1 MGNLK
6 SEAMD
11 THQKALEI
19 NLDRGKYGALAEI
32 GGGQEVARWF
42 FRVGSASGTVAK
54 TMSAYD
60 MTVSD
65 SIYGASKRYV
75 SRQRVETMLEHEYGL
90 LQERLGST
98 RGAETRFFAFADS
111 VTTRNVGRNSN
122 GHGWL
127 GIRFQ
132 TEPNTQ
138 PSQILIH
145 LQLWGK
151 EYIQD
156 QETIGAFGIN
166 LIFGAYEYHDRPE
179 FLIESLGDSIPKGH
193 MEVDVIEFTGPA
205 FKNVDNRLMSLK
217 LVEAGLANAA
227 IFNPQGT
234 MVEPS
239 ELFYKKSVLIQRGSF
254 RPVTRLAMDM
264 LECSIA
270 EFIQEPKVESEEVV
284 ILLEMSIQNLT
295 TNNDAN
301 KIDSKD
307 FLERVDCLSALGYPV
322 AISNYGEFHRLAAY
336 LFRYT
341 QKMIGIT
348 MGVPTLKEVFNE
360 KYYDDLA
367 GGILESFGRLFKND
381 LKLYVYPWEEPAT
394 SSLVTATNLLVDS
407 HLRHLYQYLYENQF
421 IQPLRDF
428 DSKCLSISS
437 NDALDM
443 IKDGNSN
450 WKTMV
455 PEKVAGLIDERS
467 LFMKKHDPA
476 AKQTQGSTIR

>member
-1 MGNLK
+1 MANLK
-6 SEAMD
+6 KDSKD

-19 NLDRGKYGALAEI
+19 NLDRGKYGTLAEI

-60 MTVSD
+60 MTFSD

-75 SRQRVETMLEHEYGL
+75 SRQRVETMLDHEYRL
-90 LQERLGST
+90 LLERLGDT
-98 RGAETRFFAFADS
+98 RGSETSFFAFADS
-111 VTTRNVGRNSN
+111 VTTRNPARNSN

-132 TEPNTQ
+132 TAPHAE

-166 LIFGAYEYHDRPE
+166 LIYGAYEFNDRPE
-179 FLIESLGDSIPKGH
+179 VLIESLGDGIPKGH
-193 MEVDVIEFTGPA
+193 MEVDVIEFSGPA
-205 FKNVDNRLMSLK
+205 FKEVDNRLMCLK
-217 LVEAGLANAA
+217 LVETGLANAA

-234 MVEPS
+234 MIEPS
-239 ELFYKKSVLIQRGSF
+239 ELFYKKSVLVQRGSF
-254 RPVTRLAMDM
+254 RPVTRLAVDM
-264 LECSIA
+264 LECSMA
-270 EFIQEPKVESEEVV
+270 EFIQEPKVQSKEVV
-284 ILLEMSIQNLT
+284 TLLEMSIQNLT
-295 TNNDAN
+295 TTNEA
-301 KIDSKD
+301 KQIDSKD

-360 KYYDDLA
+360 KYYEDLA

-381 LKLYVYPWEEPAT
+381 LKLYVYPWKEPSTGA
-394 SSLVTATNLLVDS
+394 LITATNLLVEP

-421 IQPLRDF
+421 IQPLRDY
-428 DSKCLSISS
+428 DHECLGISS
-437 NDALDM
+437 NQAFEM
-443 IKDGNSN
+443 IKEGKGD
-450 WKTMV
+450 WKPYV
-455 PEKVAGLIDERS
+455 PQKVADLITGRK
-467 LFMKKHDPA
+467 LFMKKGETVSKPR
-476 AKQTQGSTIR
+476 QGATIT

>member
-1 MGNLK
+1 MAHLK
-6 SEAMD
+6 NESKD

-19 NLDRGKYGALAEI
+19 NLDRGKYGTLAEI

-60 MTVSD
+60 MTFSD

-90 LQERLGST
+90 LQQRLGST
-98 RGAETRFFAFADS
+98 RGSETSFFAFADS
-111 VTTRNVGRNSN
+111 VTTRNPARNSN

-132 TEPNTQ
+132 TDPTAH
-138 PSQILIH
+138 PSQVLIH

-156 QETIGAFGIN
+156 QETLGAFGIN
-166 LIFGAYEYHDRPE
+166 LIFGAFEYHDQPE
-179 FLIESLGDSIPKGH
+179 ALIESLGDSIPKGQ
-193 MEVDVIEFTGPA
+193 MEVDVIEFSGPA
-205 FKNVDNRLMSLK
+205 FKNVDNRLMCLK
-217 LVEAGLANAA
+217 LVETGLANAA

-234 MVEPS
+234 MIEPS
-239 ELFYKKSVLIQRGSF
+239 ELFYKKSVLVQRGSF
-254 RPVTRLAMDM
+254 RPVTRLAVDL
-264 LECSIA
+264 LECSMA
-270 EFIQEPKVESEEVV
+270 EFVQEPSVQCEEVV
-284 ILLEMSIQNLT
+284 TLLEMSIQNLT
-295 TNNDAN
+295 TQNDAN
-301 KIDSKD
+301 KVDAKD

-348 MGVPTLKEVFNE
+348 MGVPTLKEVFSE
-360 KYYDDLA
+360 KYYEDLA

-381 LKLYVYPWEEPAT
+381 LKLYVYPWKEPST
-394 SSLVTATNLLVDS
+394 SSLISATNLLVEP
-407 HLRHLYQYLYENQF
+407 HLRHLYLYLYENQF
-421 IQPLRDF
+421 IKPLRDF
-428 DSKCLSISS
+428 DPACLGISS
-437 NDALDM
+437 NHALDL
-443 IKDGNSN
+443 IKEGNAS
-450 WKTMV
+450 WKSMV
-455 PEKVAGLIDERS
+455 PEKVATLIADRN
-467 LFMKKHDPA
+467 LFMNKNNSVSKPP
-476 AKQTQGSTIR
+476 QGATIT

>member
-1 MGNLK
+1 
-6 SEAMD
+6 
-11 THQKALEI
+11 
-19 NLDRGKYGALAEI
+19 
-32 GGGQEVARWF
+32 
-42 FRVGSASGTVAK
+42 
-54 TMSAYD
+54 
-60 MTVSD
+60 
-65 SIYGASKRYV
+65 
-75 SRQRVETMLEHEYGL
+75 
-90 LQERLGST
+90 
-98 RGAETRFFAFADS
+98 
-111 VTTRNVGRNSN
+111 
-122 GHGWL
+122 
-127 GIRFQ
+127 
-132 TEPNTQ
+132 
-138 PSQILIH
+138 
-145 LQLWGK
+145 
-151 EYIQD
+151 
-156 QETIGAFGIN
+156 
-166 LIFGAYEYHDRPE
+166 
-179 FLIESLGDSIPKGH
+179 
-193 MEVDVIEFTGPA
+193 
-205 FKNVDNRLMSLK
+205 MSLK

-270 EFIQEPKVESEEVV
+270 EFIQEPKVQSKEVV

-437 NDALDM
+437 KHALDM

-455 PEKVAGLIDERS
+455 PEEVAGLIDERN

-476 AKQTQGSTIR
+476 AKQPRGAMIR

>member
-1 MGNLK
+1 MVNLK
-6 SEAMD
+6 NESMD

-19 NLDRGKYGALAEI
+19 NLDRGKYGTLAEI

-60 MTVSD
+60 MTFSD

-90 LQERLGST
+90 LKERLGPN
-98 RGAETRFFAFADS
+98 RGSETSFFAFADS
-111 VTTRNVGRNSN
+111 VTTRNPARNSN

-127 GIRFQ
+127 GIKFQ
-132 TEPNTQ
+132 TEPNAEA
-138 PSQILIH
+138 SQILIH

-156 QETIGAFGIN
+156 QETLGAFGIN
-166 LIFGAYEYHDRPE
+166 LIYGAYEYHDQPE
-179 FLIESLGDSIPKGH
+179 KLIESLGDSIPKGH
-193 MEVDVIEFTGPA
+193 MEVDVIEFSGPA
-205 FKNVDNRLMSLK
+205 FEHVDNRLMCLK
-217 LVEAGLANAA
+217 LVETGLANAA

-234 MVEPS
+234 MIEPS

-264 LECSIA
+264 LECSMA
-270 EFIQEPKVESEEVV
+270 EFIQEPKVQSEEVV
-284 ILLEMSIQNLT
+284 TLLEMSIQNLT
-295 TNNDAN
+295 TANDAN

-341 QKMIGIT
+341 QRMIGIT

-360 KYYDDLA
+360 KYYVDLA

-381 LKLYVYPWEEPAT
+381 LKLYVYPWKEPST
-394 SSLVTATNLLVDS
+394 GSLISATNLLVEP

-421 IQPLRDF
+421 IQPLRDY
-428 DSKCLSISS
+428 DPACLGISS
-437 NDALDM
+437 NQALEK
-443 IKDGNSN
+443 IKDGDKN
-450 WKTMV
+450 WQAMV
-455 PEKVAGLIDERS
+455 PEKVADLISNRK
-467 LFMKKHDPA
+467 LFMNNGQPVSKPL
-476 AKQTQGSTIR
+476 QGATIT